1 MPPYTIRYC
10 ASRVFALNCPCLAH
24 YFPCIFAERKGFSLP
39 LDVPSLAAMIEPDL
53 YIAYM
58 VATAALILMP
68 GPIVTLTVAT
78 SLAHGARRGFLIV
91 CGATVGSSVLL
102 ALGALGMAWAFAVLS
117 GWITVIRWVGA
128 AYLIFL
134 GVRQWCA
141 PLVDLIDAHT
151 NEGPVASVLM
161 HGFVIAI
168 TNPKTILF
176 YAAFFPQFLDTS
188 RAMGPQL
195 WVLSLTFIVMA
206 FTLDS
211 CYATM
216 AGRLRRW
223 LTEAERG
230 RLRNRITG
238 GLLMITG
245 AGLALMH
252 RN

>member
-1 MPPYTIRYC
+1 
-10 ASRVFALNCPCLAH
+10 
-24 YFPCIFAERKGFSLP
+24 
-39 LDVPSLAAMIEPDL
+39 MIEPDL

-58 VATAALILMP
+58 LATTALILMP

-78 SLAHGARRGFLIV
+78 SLAHGARHGILTV
-91 CGATVGSSVLL
+91 CGATIGSGVLL

-117 GWITVIRWVGA
+117 GWFSVIRWAGA

-134 GVRQWCA
+134 GVKQWRA
-141 PLVDLIDAHT
+141 RPVVLNDAHT

-161 HGFVIAI
+161 HGFVVAV

-188 RAMGPQL
+188 RALGPQL
-195 WVLSLTFIVMA
+195 WVLSLTFIVIA

-223 LTEAERG
+223 LTGAERG
-230 RLRNRITG
+230 LLRNRITG

-252 RN
+252 HRN